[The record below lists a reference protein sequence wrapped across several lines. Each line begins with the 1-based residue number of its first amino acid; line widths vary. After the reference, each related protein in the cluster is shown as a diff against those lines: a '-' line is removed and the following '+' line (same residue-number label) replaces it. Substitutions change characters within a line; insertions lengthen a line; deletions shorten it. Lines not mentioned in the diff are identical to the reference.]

1 VPVTVLVGGESEPRF
16 LAGAEALVTQ
26 VPTIRKRILPGL
38 SHLAPLLVPALLAAA
53 ILDSAL

>member
-1 VPVTVLVGGESEPRF
+1 VTVLVGGESEPRF